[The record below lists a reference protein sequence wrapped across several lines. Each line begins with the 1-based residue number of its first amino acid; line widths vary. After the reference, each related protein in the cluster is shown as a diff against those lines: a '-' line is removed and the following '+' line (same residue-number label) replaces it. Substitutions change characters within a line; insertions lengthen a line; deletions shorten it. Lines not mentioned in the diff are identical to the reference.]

1 MTPDKKPDKSAK
13 PLRPSGSYLDS
24 LSDFA
29 ELLGT
34 IGQAE
39 KAAREMEREL
49 DGLAPKGAGKVNNP
63 PGADDDASDMPRTQS
78 AASGPAEEQKPTEEE
93 KPPPGVDELLA
104 ELDALVGLHAIKESV
119 RSLINLVRVRRLR
132 GEAGLGVP
140 PMSLHMVFTGNPGTG
155 KTTVARIMGGLFR
168 AIGVL
173 SKGHLV
179 ETDRGG
185 LVAGYVGQT
194 AIKTGEVARSALGG
208 ILFIDEAY
216 ALAPPDASNDF
227 GREAVETLL
236 KLMEDHRD
244 DFVVIVAGYDEPM
257 SDFISSNPGLES
269 RFNRYFAFPDYN
281 AEELLAIFGGLC
293 EKHEYTLSDEARK
306 TAGAMLEGMYLL
318 RGENFG
324 NARDVRNL
332 FENVVAVHADR
343 VAAIEAPTRE
353 ELVSVTAEDIEKAGG
368 I

>member
-1 MTPDKKPDKSAK
+1 VDKKHRTQKSDVGGVK
-13 PLRPSGSYLDS
+13 PSRSYIDS

-39 KAAREMEREL
+39 KAAKELNREL
-49 DGLAPKGAGKVNNP
+49 DAATTSAPVAPK
-63 PGADDDASDMPRTQS
+63 TQTAVS
-78 AASGPAEEQKPTEEE
+78 EPAQTPKPEPDEA
-93 KPPPGVDELLA
+93 PPPTTEELLA
-104 ELDALVGLHAIKESV
+104 ELDALVGLDAIKDSV
-119 RSLINLVRVRRLR
+119 RSLINLVKVRRLR
-132 GEAGLGVP
+132 EEAGLPVP

-194 AIKTGEVARSALGG
+194 AVKTGELVRSALGG

-216 ALAPPDASNDF
+216 ALTPPEAQNDF

-236 KLMEDHRD
+236 KLMEDNRNEL
-244 DFVVIVAGYDEPM
+244 VVIVAGYNEPM
-257 SDFISSNPGLES
+257 EDFISSNPGLQS

-281 AEELLAIFGGLC
+281 AGELLAIFAGMC
-293 EKHEYTLSDEARK
+293 EKHEYALSEYARK
-306 TAGAMLEGMYLL
+306 SAETLLADMYAA

-332 FENVVAVHADR
+332 FENVISVHADR
-343 VAAIEAPTRE
+343 VSGIEAPTRE
-353 ELVSVTAEDIEKAGG
+353 ELRSVSAEDIEKAAAM
-368 I
+368 